1 MTELARD
8 IAMQF
13 PDDIWRLDGVERYLR
28 CRTFSEFCT
37 LDESR
42 YFLRAI
48 LPVPIEDGDAF
59 CWGVWVE
66 VSRQDHD
73 RYLKAYSADELS
85 ELEPI
90 KGCLA
95 NELPVYE
102 ESLGAPVRLMPS
114 ADQRPDVVVLQEGL
128 LATEQQVGITLRR
141 LEEINEILFGAEPGE
156 DEEF

>member
-8 IAMQF
+8 IAMQY

-42 YFLRAI
+42 YFLRAV

-66 VSRQDHD
+66 VSRFDHD

-85 ELEPI
+85 ELAPI
-90 KGCLA
+90 EGVLA
-95 NELPVYE
+95 NELPVYDD
-102 ESLGAPVRLMPS
+102 SFGSAVRLMPS
-114 ADQRPDVVVLQEGL
+114 ADQRPAVVVQDGL
-128 LATEQQVGITLRR
+128 LATEQKTGISLQK
-141 LEEINEILFGAEPGE
+141 LEEINEILFGDDPSE
-156 DEEF
+156 DEDD

>member
-1 MTELARD
+1 M
-8 IAMQF
+8 
-13 PDDIWRLDGVERYLR
+13 ERYLR

-73 RYLKAYSADELS
+73 RYLKAYSADELN

-128 LATEQQVGITLRR
+128 LATEQQVGMRFSLEMSPAKTRSFNPKR
-141 LEEINEILFGAEPGE
+141 LLFAFELFDYEASPALL
-156 DEEF
+156 